1 MDSTSAKALLIATAE
16 HLDPPA
22 AHHIEISDLPA
33 AMTIPAFCRWAGI
46 GRTMAYAQAKAGHL
60 KFRKVGAKKTI
71 VLRADAEEWLRSLPA
86 ASS

>member
-1 MDSTSAKALLIATAE
+1 
-16 HLDPPA
+16 
-22 AHHIEISDLPA
+22 
-33 AMTIPAFCRWAGI
+33 MTIPAFCRWAGI